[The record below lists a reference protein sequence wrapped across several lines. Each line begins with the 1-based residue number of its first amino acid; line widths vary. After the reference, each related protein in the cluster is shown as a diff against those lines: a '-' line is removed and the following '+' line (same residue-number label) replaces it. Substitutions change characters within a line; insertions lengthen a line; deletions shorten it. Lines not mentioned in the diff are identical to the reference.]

1 MTENIIEIKGLI
13 KSFKDKEVLKG
24 VDFEI
29 KQGEI
34 FALLGENG
42 AGKTTTIKIL
52 ATLSKM
58 TAGTAIVNGFD
69 VIKNPNDVRKS
80 ISLTGQFTAIDEILT
95 GRENLIMMAKLRHL
109 SQPKAI
115 AQEMLDKFDL
125 TEAADRKTSTYS
137 GGMKRRLDLAMSFIG
152 EPAVIFLDEP
162 STGLDPKVRLEVWEL
177 VRDLNKNGATIFLTT
192 QYLEEAEALAD
203 RIAILHKGNLI
214 ANAPLA
220 ELKAMLPE
228 AEVEYVKKEPTLE
241 EIYLHLTREKGGTN
255 ND

>member
-1 MTENIIEIKGLI
+1 MTENMIEIKGLV

-24 VDFEI
+24 VDLEI

-58 TAGTAIVNGFD
+58 TRGTAIVNGFD

-109 SQPKAI
+109 SQPKVI
-115 AQEMLDKFDL
+115 AQEMLEKFDL
-125 TEAADRKTSTYS
+125 NDAADRKTSTYS

-162 STGLDPKVRLEVWEL
+162 STGLDPKGRLEVWKM

-192 QYLEEAEALAD
+192 QYLEEAEALAN
-203 RIAILHKGNLI
+203 RIAILHKGYLI
-214 ANAPLA
+214 ANAPLV

-241 EIYLHLTREKGGTN
+241 EIYLHLTGEKGETI

>member
-1 MTENIIEIKGLI
+1 MIEIKGLI

-24 VDFEI
+24 VDLEI

-58 TAGTAIVNGFD
+58 TRGTAIVNGFD

-109 SQPKAI
+109 SQPKVI

-125 TEAADRKTSTYS
+125 TAAADRKTSTYS

-177 VRDLNKNGATIFLTT
+177 VRDLNENGATIFLTT

-203 RIAILHKGNLI
+203 RIAILHKGYLI

-241 EIYLHLTREKGGTN
+241 EIYLHLTGEKGEAN
-255 ND
+255 NE

>member
-1 MTENIIEIKGLI
+1 MTENMIEIKGLI

-24 VDFEI
+24 VDLEI

-58 TAGTAIVNGFD
+58 TRGTAIVNGFD

-109 SQPKAI
+109 SQPKVI

-125 TEAADRKTSTYS
+125 TAAADRKTSTYS

-177 VRDLNKNGATIFLTT
+177 VRDLNENGATIFLTT

-203 RIAILHKGNLI
+203 RIAILHKGYLI

-241 EIYLHLTREKGGTN
+241 EIYLHLTGEKGEAN
-255 ND
+255 NE

>member
-1 MTENIIEIKGLI
+1 MSEYMIEIKGLK
-13 KSFKDKEVLKG
+13 KSFKDHEVLKG
-24 VDFEI
+24 VDLEI

-58 TAGTAIVNGFD
+58 TAGTARVNGFD
-69 VIKNPNDVRKS
+69 VIKNPKDVRKS

-109 SQPKAI
+109 AQPKVI
-115 AQEMLDKFDL
+115 AQEMLGKFDL
-125 TEAADRKTSTYS
+125 TEAADRKASTYS

-162 STGLDPKVRLEVWEL
+162 STGLDPKVRLEVWQL

-192 QYLEEAEALAD
+192 QHLGEAETLAD
-203 RIAILHKGNLI
+203 RIAILHKGILI
-214 ANAPLA
+214 ANAPLV

-241 EIYLHLTREKGGTN
+241 EIYLHLTGEEGETN
-255 ND
+255 NG